1 MSLTLTYNPNEYEP
15 RSQEGVRLQ
24 KVLANAG
31 VASRRVCEELILEG
45 RVKVNGK
52 KVTELGTRIDPAL
65 DSVTVN
71 GNPIQLDS
79 SRIYLVLN
87 KPLGV
92 VSSMKDEMG
101 RPDLHQYTLKYD
113 RVFNVGRLDVET
125 TGLLLLTNDGD
136 LAHVLAH
143 PSFGVS
149 KTYWARVKGEI
160 SNQAINQLIEGI
172 ELEDGPIQADKVRLL
187 DAASDESLV
196 EIVLHSGRNRI
207 VRRMFE
213 AVGHPVVG
221 LVRRQFG
228 PIQLGPLR
236 PGQVRELNKMEVSAL
251 LKLANGKEVKPPKP
265 VQGKAPQRPSR
276 STKNGRPTGKSA
288 TENRSKSG
296 GFSNSKQG
304 RKPGGNDLRKR

>member
-1 MSLTLTYNPNEYEP
+1 MTYNPEEYEP
-15 RSQEGVRLQ
+15 RSNEGVRLQ

-52 KVTELGTRIDPAL
+52 KVTELGTRIDPEH
-65 DSVTVN
+65 DQVTVN

-79 SRIYLVLN
+79 SRIYIALN

-92 VSSMKDEMG
+92 VSSMRDELG
-101 RPDLHQYTLKYD
+101 RPDLHQFTLKYD
-113 RVFNVGRLDVET
+113 RVFNVGRLDAET

-136 LAHVLAH
+136 LAHKLAH

-149 KTYWARVKGEI
+149 KLYWARVRGEV
-160 SNQAINQLIEGI
+160 SPQTMNELLAGV
-172 ELEDGPIQADKVRLL
+172 ELEDGLAQADKIRLL

-196 EIVLHSGRNRI
+196 EIVLHSGKNRI

-221 LVRRQFG
+221 LVRKSFG

-236 PGQVRELNKMEVSAL
+236 PGQVRELNKMEIGAL
-251 LKLANGKEVKPPKP
+251 MKAADGKTTNTPRP
-265 VQGKAPQRPSR
+265 VAGKKPQRPNR
-276 STKNGRPTGKSA
+276 STANGRPTGKS
-288 TENRSKSG
+288 NP
-296 GFSNSKQG
+296 QG
-304 RKPGGNDLRKR
+304 PKKKRRP